1 MKADPQDYT
10 VLARKYRPQTFDELV
25 GQEHV
30 AKTLGNAIASN
41 RVAHAFLFTGVRG
54 VGKTTSARLLAKS
67 LNCERGAS
75 ITPCNE
81 CSICVD
87 ITSGRDIDVLE
98 IDGASNNSVEDVRRL
113 QETLPYRPQR
123 ARLKVVIVDEV
134 HMLSTAAFNAFL
146 KTLEEPPPH
155 VKFIFATTEAHKV
168 PVTIR
173 SRCQRYD
180 FRLIPQKVIGE
191 RVREILSREGVDA
204 DDDTIALVARE
215 AAGSMRDA
223 LTLLDQIVALG
234 GEKLIG
240 SEVAE
245 SLGLAGRAQLRAVM
259 EGLIRG
265 DARMI
270 LERIAEV
277 IKKGLDLN
285 HFAKEL
291 TAYARDLAVLKV
303 TESDSSLV
311 DLVDEE
317 REISTRLVSEVDLL
331 ELQRLFAGLVKLQD
345 EVARSSSP
353 HLAFEMGLVR
363 LASRPALRSTSELLA
378 RLEALE
384 GRLRSGGAPPAPSAP
399 PAPGTREEF
408 ITSAG
413 QLSAPASE
421 PSSREAAPSQRA
433 QQSAPQSGARRSESQ
448 DERSSKEA
456 SREQPNAGPPIDLS
470 SLPPSVRAA
479 LAVSQGLGRKRESA
493 PPPSSSRASDDADAE
508 GDSRSRNGGNGAPS
522 EPLGAGREP
531 HASAESSAPYTP
543 AAGPERPR
551 LRKSTLKAYEEII
564 DALEREHPGMLAAIF
579 REAEPQVVHEE
590 KIVLAYAEGSF
601 FGARAREDGHGE
613 TLLDIAER
621 ILGARPELEIREVM
635 ELDPSKTLAGLSET
649 RKRSDE
655 ERRRREALE
664 HPRVLDAL
672 DIFPEARRSVR
683 VEFEDGS
690 R

>member
-67 LNCERGAS
+67 LNCERGPS
-75 ITPCNE
+75 IKPCNE
-81 CSICVD
+81 CPICVD

-245 SLGLAGRAQLRAVM
+245 SLGLAGRAELRAVM
-259 EGLIRG
+259 EGLVRG
-265 DARMI
+265 DARAI
-270 LERIAEV
+270 LERIAAV
-277 IKKGLDLN
+277 IQKGLDLQ
-285 HFAKEL
+285 HFTREL
-291 TAYARDLAVLKV
+291 TSYARDLTVLKV
-303 TESDSSLV
+303 TSSDASLV

-317 REISTRLVSEVDLL
+317 REVAIGLVEATDVL

-345 EVARSSSP
+345 EIARSSAP
-353 HLAFEMGLVR
+353 HLALEMGLVR
-363 LASRPALRSTSELLA
+363 LATRPSLRSVGELLA

-384 GRLRSGGAPPAPSAP
+384 GRLTGGPGDRGGRGGPAAPSAP
-399 PAPGTREEF
+399 ARTGSREEF

-413 QLSAPASE
+413 QLASPEIPSEAKAQWEQAPSPAEERNSPAESRSGKEPMGSAP
-421 PSSREAAPSQRA
+421 PF
-433 QQSAPQSGARRSESQ
+433 
-448 DERSSKEA
+448 
-456 SREQPNAGPPIDLS
+456 DLS
-470 SLPPSVRAA
+470 TLPPSVRAA
-479 LAVSQGLGRKRESA
+479 LEISQGVARKRESRPPGTPA
-493 PPPSSSRASDDADAE
+493 PKAPSNHEADAE
-508 GDSRSRNGGNGAPS
+508 GETSGRSVRPEPSSSIPPPRVEPSSEGGFEG
-522 EPLGAGREP
+522 GGV
-531 HASAESSAPYTP
+531 
-543 AAGPERPR
+543 PR
-551 LRKSTLKAYEEII
+551 VRRSTLQTYEEIV
-564 DALEREHPGMLAAIF
+564 DRLERDHPGMLGAIF
-579 REAEPQVVHEE
+579 REAEPVVVHEE
-590 KIVLAYAEGSF
+590 KIILAFSEGSF
-601 FGARAREDGHGE
+601 FGDQAGERAHRE
-613 TLLDIAER
+613 TLLDVAEQV
-621 ILGARPELEIREVM
+621 LGQRPELEIRRVPEI
-635 ELDPSKTLAGLSET
+635 DPSKTLAGLSET

-672 DIFPEARRSVR
+672 DVFPEARRSLR

>member
-1 MKADPQDYT
+1 MGRARSTPSNLLGSLPPMKADPQDYT

-75 ITPCNE
+75 ITPCND

-223 LTLLDQIVALG
+223 LTLLDQILALG

-245 SLGLAGRAQLRAVM
+245 SLGLAGRAELRAVM
-259 EGLIRG
+259 EGLVRG
-265 DARMI
+265 DARAI
-270 LERIAEV
+270 LERIAAV
-277 IKKGLDLN
+277 IQKGLDLQ
-285 HFAKEL
+285 HFTREL
-291 TAYARDLAVLKV
+291 TSYARDLTVLKV
-303 TESDSSLV
+303 TSSDASLV

-317 REISTRLVSEVDLL
+317 REVAIGLVEATDVL

-345 EVARSSSP
+345 EIARSSAP
-353 HLAFEMGLVR
+353 HLALEIGLVR
-363 LASRPALRSTSELLA
+363 LATRPSLRSVGELLA

-384 GRLRSGGAPPAPSAP
+384 GRLTGGPGDRGGRGGPAAPSAP
-399 PAPGTREEF
+399 ARTGSREEF

-413 QLSAPASE
+413 QLASLE
-421 PSSREAAPSQRA
+421 
-433 QQSAPQSGARRSESQ
+433 
-448 DERSSKEA
+448 
-456 SREQPNAGPPIDLS
+456 I
-470 SLPPSVRAA
+470 
-479 LAVSQGLGRKRESA
+479 
-493 PPPSSSRASDDADAE
+493 
-508 GDSRSRNGGNGAPS
+508 PS
-522 EPLGAGREP
+522 EA
-531 HASAESSAPYTP
+531 
-543 AAGPERPR
+543 
-551 LRKSTLKAYEEII
+551 
-564 DALEREHPGMLAAIF
+564 
-579 REAEPQVVHEE
+579 
-590 KIVLAYAEGSF
+590 
-601 FGARAREDGHGE
+601 
-613 TLLDIAER
+613 
-621 ILGARPELEIREVM
+621 
-635 ELDPSKTLAGLSET
+635 
-649 RKRSDE
+649 
-655 ERRRREALE
+655 
-664 HPRVLDAL
+664 
-672 DIFPEARRSVR
+672 
-683 VEFEDGS
+683 
-690 R
+690 

>member
-1 MKADPQDYT
+1 MTADSQDYT

-54 VGKTTSARLLAKS
+54 VGKTSSARLLAKS

-75 ITPCNE
+75 ISPCNE
-81 CSICVD
+81 CAICRD
-87 ITSGRDIDVLE
+87 ITNGRDIDVLE

-191 RVREILSREGVDA
+191 RVREILSREGVES

-234 GEKLIG
+234 GERLVG

-259 EGLIRG
+259 DGLVRG
-265 DARMI
+265 DALAI

-277 IKKGLDLN
+277 ITKGLDLH

-291 TAYARDLAVLKV
+291 TSYARDLTVLKV
-303 TESDSSLV
+303 TESESSLV

-317 REISTRLVSEVDLL
+317 REISIGLAAETDLL
-331 ELQRLFAGLVKLQD
+331 ELQRLFAGLVRLQD
-345 EVARSSSP
+345 EVARSGAP

-363 LASRPALRSTSELLA
+363 LATRPSLRSVSELLA

-384 GRLRSGGAPPAPSAP
+384 GRIRAGGGGAPAPSAP
-399 PAPGTREEF
+399 PAAGSREEF

-413 QLSAPASE
+413 QLSAPDIRRDAGATQAPPAGSRAPSSE
-421 PSSREAAPSQRA
+421 PQGSPE
-433 QQSAPQSGARRSESQ
+433 APQPVDRQASQ
-448 DERSSKEA
+448 QGHE
-456 SREQPNAGPPIDLS
+456 PPFDVS
-470 SLPPSVRAA
+470 MLPPSVRAA
-479 LAVSQGLGRKRESA
+479 LAISQGLGRNRESRPA
-493 PPPSSSRASDDADAE
+493 QPRPAGDADAE
-508 GDSRSRNGGNGAPS
+508 D
-522 EPLGAGREP
+522 EP
-531 HASAESSAPYTP
+531 HAAAPPARAQANDEASAKGEAPNTEP
-543 AAGPERPR
+543 ASHAGHAGPR

-564 DALEREHPGMLAAIF
+564 DTLEREHPGMLAAIF

-590 KIVLAYAEGSF
+590 RIILAYAEGSF
-601 FGARAREDGHGE
+601 FGARARESEHSE
-613 TLLDIAER
+613 TLLNVAER
-621 ILGARPELEIREVM
+621 ILGGRPTLEIRDVSAI
-635 ELDPSKTLAGLSET
+635 DPAKTLAGLGET

-672 DIFPEARRSVR
+672 DIFPEARRSLR